1 MYVKAHELNPEGQA
15 APGHV
20 GRERAGQG
28 EEAAGTKRIGPRRQ
42 GTELG
47 TGLVAARLGGG
58 RVSHTGSQGRLS
70 CDTTVRLW
78 ASVFY

>member
-1 MYVKAHELNPEGQA
+1 MYVKAHELSPEGQA

-28 EEAAGTKRIGPRRQ
+28 EAAAGTKRIGPRRQ

-47 TGLVAARLGGG
+47 TGLVAARLGGK
-58 RVSHTGSQGRLS
+58 SHTGSQSRLS